1 MSIDRHVR
9 KTPCSI
15 RVRAWKSV
23 RAEFLPWRLVVAFSG
38 DEPMALVGSGSL
50 VPPRC
55 LFWRLRVARIFR
67 RGSRRR
73 GGFQTALKRFHQV
86 DYGSLGGLSYRGYL
100 LAFPLLLDQPFDKFG
115 SRPTAIR
122 TDRRHRGRSSS
133 SSRAGMSTATCQ
145 EPSIT
150 LDSNN
155 PGRNLHNAPT
165 WSARE
170 LLLPEA
176 RAPGPR

>member
-1 MSIDRHVR
+1 
-9 KTPCSI
+9 
-15 RVRAWKSV
+15 
-23 RAEFLPWRLVVAFSG
+23 
-38 DEPMALVGSGSL
+38 
-50 VPPRC
+50 
-55 LFWRLRVARIFR
+55 
-67 RGSRRR
+67 
-73 GGFQTALKRFHQV
+73 
-86 DYGSLGGLSYRGYL
+86 
-100 LAFPLLLDQPFDKFG
+100 
-115 SRPTAIR
+115 
-122 TDRRHRGRSSS
+122 
-133 SSRAGMSTATCQ
+133 MSTATCQ